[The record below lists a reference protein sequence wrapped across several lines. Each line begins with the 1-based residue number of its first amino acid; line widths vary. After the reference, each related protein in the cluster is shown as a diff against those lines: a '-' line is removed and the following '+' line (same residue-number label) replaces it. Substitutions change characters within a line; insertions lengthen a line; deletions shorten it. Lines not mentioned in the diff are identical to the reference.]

1 MNEIDA
7 SVQLEGHFGMCADG
21 CSSTRAGHRVLVVQ
35 EVVAAAS
42 PSAFRDAIVVAVDAG
57 RLDLVEIATG
67 SALRLWHHSPVA
79 LAVGE
84 PVAYHPVAG
93 LLAAGRVRLSVR

>member
-7 SVQLEGHFGMCADG
+7 SVQLEGHFAMCAEG
-21 CSSTRAGHRVLVVQ
+21 CSSTRAGHSVHPAQ

-42 PSAFRDAIVVAVDAG
+42 PTAYRDAIVVAVHAG
-57 RLDLVEIATG
+57 RVHLAEIATG

-79 LAVGE
+79 LSVGE
-84 PVAYHPVAG
+84 PVAFHPVAG
-93 LLAAGRVRLSVR
+93 LLAVGDVQFSVR